1 MRQVVQTFL
10 VQAWNA
16 HGALARALWPASIV
30 YAVVWSLRKRCYQWS
45 LLHSEQVDAVVMVV
59 GNVIAGGAGK
69 TPTVIALVRHLQLQG
84 RVVGVISRG
93 YRRKLD
99 QCLEVM
105 PQSRPNEVGDEPLLL
120 QRALQVPVF
129 VARNRHVA
137 AAALLAKYP
146 QTQIIVSDDG
156 LQHYALYRDLEV
168 CVFDDRGCGNG
179 WLLPAGPLREPWPRK
194 PCTQAGQSDHRWL
207 VLHTGH
213 TPAFEG
219 YQASRSLAEFAISGN
234 GDTVSLE
241 SLHLVSPKPLLAM
254 AGIGQP
260 ESFFSM
266 LRAKGVPLDR
276 TVALPDHYDFD
287 SFSRNEYG
295 RYSIICTEKDA
306 LKLWAL
312 EPTAWAVPLTL
323 EITPAF
329 FDALDSQLAEL
340 FAARLSSAHGHQ
352 TT

>member
-1 MRQVVQTFL
+1 VQTLL
-10 VQAWNA
+10 VQAWNVR
-16 HGALARALWPASIV
+16 GALAHALWPVSLL
-30 YAVVWSLRKRCYQWS
+30 YALAWGLRKRCYQWR
-45 LLHSEQVDAVVMVV
+45 LLRSERVDAVVVVV

-69 TPTVIALVRHLQLQG
+69 TPTVIAIVRHLQVQG
-84 RVVGVISRG
+84 RVVGVVSRG

-99 QCLEVM
+99 QCLEVV
-105 PQSRPNEVGDEPLLL
+105 PQSHPNDVGDEPLLL
-120 QRALQVPVF
+120 QHALQVPVF

-146 QTQIIVSDDG
+146 KTQIIVSDDG

-168 CVFDDRGCGNG
+168 CVFDDRCCGNG

-194 PCTQAGQSDHRWL
+194 PCAQAGQSDRRWL
-207 VLHTGH
+207 ILNTGH
-213 TPAFEG
+213 RPAFDG
-219 YQASRSLAEFAISGN
+219 YQASRRLADYATTGN
-234 GDTVSLE
+234 GQTVSLE
-241 SLHLVSPKPLLAM
+241 SLRLASPKPLLAM
-254 AGIGQP
+254 AGIGRP
-260 ESFFSM
+260 EVFFDM
-266 LRAKGVPLDR
+266 LRAKGVPLEK

-312 EPTAWAVPLTL
+312 EPAAWAVPLTL
-323 EITPAF
+323 EIPTEF

-340 FAARLSSAHGHQ
+340 FAARLSSTHGHQ
-352 TT
+352 TN